1 MTICLADYTSIS
13 LSIYAAPAQTGA
25 VFLCLDLFPPK
36 QLVCP
41 DDECLCS
48 FFDQESRSNWQYSL
62 ALIQKERPGSG
73 IVGTTL
79 KEEHANGNGK
89 ND

>member
-13 LSIYAAPAQTGA
+13 LSIYAAPAQTEA
-25 VFLCLDLFPPK
+25 VFLCFDLFPPK

-48 FFDQESRSNWQYSL
+48 FFYQESRSNYEYGLSIDSDRTTSQGVGWQTPEGGQQYV
-62 ALIQKERPGSG
+62 R
-73 IVGTTL
+73 
-79 KEEHANGNGK
+79 
-89 ND
+89 